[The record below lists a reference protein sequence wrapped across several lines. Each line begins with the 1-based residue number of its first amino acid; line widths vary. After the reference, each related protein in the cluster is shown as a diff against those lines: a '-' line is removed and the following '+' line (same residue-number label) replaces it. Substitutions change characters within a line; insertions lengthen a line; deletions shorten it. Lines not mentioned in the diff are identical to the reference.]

1 MAKLSQT
8 WLLAVSLIFRFSP
21 HQERLANLVQ
31 SYKELQ
37 HSVTEYSQAYPNDS
51 AAEGHLKNVLEGLL
65 IGLLIKFFSHSL
77 RALKYLRIK
86 WMVSDVKTIAHYKLE
101 TEINEAESG
110 SKDNWNKE
118 LNNPK
123 PNKIYTV
130 VGNRTYHIDYL
141 G

>member
-21 HQERLANLVQ
+21 HQERLVNLVQ

-37 HSVTEYSQAYPNDS
+37 HPVTEYSQAYPNDS

-65 IGLLIKFFSHSL
+65 VGLLVKFFSHSL
-77 RALKYLRIK
+77 RALKYLGIK

-101 TEINEAESG
+101 TVTNEAESA

-123 PNKIYTV
+123 PNKIYIV
-130 VGNRTYHIDYL
+130 VVNRIYHIDYL